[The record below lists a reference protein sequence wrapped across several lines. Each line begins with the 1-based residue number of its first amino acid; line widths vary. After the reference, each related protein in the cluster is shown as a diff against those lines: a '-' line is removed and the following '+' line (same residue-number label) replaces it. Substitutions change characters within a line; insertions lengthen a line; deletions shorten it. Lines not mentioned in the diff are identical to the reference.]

1 MQRLTAVRLSVDNV
15 LSKEIGT
22 VGTKDYAM

>member
-22 VGTKDYAM
+22 VESKDYGM